1 MKVYKYGDN
10 VDTDVIIPAR
20 YLNAPDEKSLASHC
34 MEDIDTS
41 FASTVEPGDIIV
53 AGANFGCGSSR
64 EHAPLAIKAC
74 GVKCVI
80 APSFARIFYRNA
92 INIGFP
98 ILECAEAAEGIQ
110 AGDTVSVDFS
120 TGVITDETTGK
131 TYQAAPLPAFVQGI
145 VDNGERCGEMNY
157 KIALIRGDGIG
168 PEVVGEA
175 VKVLEAVGQKFGH
188 SFTYEEVLLGG
199 CATDAVGKSYPDGTA
214 EKCRACDAVLLGAVG
229 GPKWGSDKPAEQ
241 RPETALLAIRKDLGL
256 YANLRP
262 AALRPAMADA
272 CPLKRE
278 TAEKGIDLMMVRE
291 LTGGIYFGQRER
303 YDTPDRGVECA
314 DRMAYSEQEIE
325 RIGRRAFE
333 LASLRRKK
341 VSSVDKANVLETSRL
356 WRSVMHRLAEE
367 YPDVQYE
374 DVLVDNCAMQLV
386 KDPGQFDVVVTENMF
401 GDILSDE
408 ASMVTG
414 SIGLLP
420 SASIGDTAPGLYE
433 PIHGSAP
440 DIAGQ
445 DKANPIA
452 TILSVAMMFR
462 YSFHLAAEADA
473 VEAAVDAVLA
483 EGWRT
488 PDIAGP
494 GVTPIGTQKMG
505 ELICRH
511 IG

>member
-1 MKVYKYGDN
+1 M
-10 VDTDVIIPAR
+10 T
-20 YLNAPDEKSLASHC
+20 
-34 MEDIDTS
+34 
-41 FASTVEPGDIIV
+41 
-53 AGANFGCGSSR
+53 
-64 EHAPLAIKAC
+64 
-74 GVKCVI
+74 
-80 APSFARIFYRNA
+80 
-92 INIGFP
+92 
-98 ILECAEAAEGIQ
+98 
-110 AGDTVSVDFS
+110 
-120 TGVITDETTGK
+120 
-131 TYQAAPLPAFVQGI
+131 
-145 VDNGERCGEMNY
+145 Y
-157 KIALIRGDGIG
+157 KIALIKGDGIG

-175 VKVLEAVGQKFGH
+175 VKVMQAVGEKFGH
-188 SFTYEEVLLGG
+188 NFEFTDVLMGG
-199 CATDAVGKSYPDGTA
+199 CATDAVGVSYPEGTA
-214 EKCRACDAVLLGAVG
+214 EKCKSCDAVLLGAVG
-229 GPKWGSDKPAEQ
+229 GPKWGSDKPAHQ

-262 AALRPAMADA
+262 ATLRPAMADA
-272 CPLKRE
+272 CPLKKE

-291 LTGGIYFGQRER
+291 LTGGIYFGKRDR
-303 YDTPDRGVECA
+303 YMTDDRGEEA
-314 DRMAYSEQEIE
+314 TDELAYSEKEIE

-333 LASLRRKK
+333 LARLRRGK

-356 WRSVMHRLAEE
+356 WRKIMHKLAEE
-367 YPDVQYE
+367 YSDVTYE

-462 YSFHLAAEADA
+462 YSFQLSAEADC
-473 VEAAVDAVLA
+473 VEQAVDAVLA

-488 PDIAGP
+488 ADIAAP
-494 GVTPIGTQKMG
+494 GEKAVGTVEMG
-505 ELICRH
+505 RLICEK
-511 IG
+511 IK